1 MSDSR
6 SIPPFSH
13 PATTEKLLSLLLDQD
28 FTGRRVL
35 DLGAGAGYFSR
46 RLYRALEERGY
57 DAPSIITPCDL
68 NPELFLFE
76 ELQCVRSDF
85 GRGLPFDDATFDVL
99 ICMEV
104 IEHIPNQLELW
115 REIARVTKPGAKALI
130 TTPNILTI
138 NARLRYLFSGT
149 MPLFDIMP
157 ITESDVVHTTG
168 HIGPISLYYLYY
180 FARLA
185 GFAEVRFHI
194 DRVKK
199 SAVLLSP
206 LFYAAAQLVNAAMN
220 ARRRR
225 KPYFHENAPAV
236 AALNQWRT
244 FVGRTIIIEAIR

>member
-1 MSDSR
+1 MRDGR

-13 PATTEKLLSLLLDQD
+13 PVTTEKILSLLADED
-28 FTGRRVL
+28 FTGKRLL
-35 DLGAGAGYFSR
+35 DLGAGAGYFSS
-46 RLYRALEERGY
+46 RLWEALERRGL
-57 DAPSIITPCDL
+57 DPLAIITPCDL
-68 NPELFLFE
+68 NPELFQFDRIE
-76 ELQCVRSDF
+76 CVKSDF
-85 GRGLPFDDATFDVL
+85 NEPLPFEDAAFDLL

-104 IEHIPNQLELW
+104 IEHIPNQLQLW
-115 REIARVTKPGAKALI
+115 REIARVVKPGGRALL
-130 TTPNILTI
+130 TTPNVLNI

-157 ITESDVVHTTG
+157 IADSDVVHTTG

-185 GFAEVRFHI
+185 GFCDVQFHI

-206 LFYAAAQLVNAAMN
+206 LFYAASQLVNAAMN
-220 ARRRR
+220 LRRRG
-225 KPYFHENAPAV
+225 KPYYPENAPAV
-236 AALNQWRT
+236 AALNRWQT